1 MSYFP
6 PKYFSVKYFFL
17 PTLISLGK
25 SKLLF
30 AFSDKKKKLYK
41 EYLTNI
47 YLNIFLES
55 KINFISGAIKTKIEI
70 IKIKE
75 ENIDYLLL
83 LDTDLWLLEQNA

>member
-1 MSYFP
+1 MSYFSS
-6 PKYFSVKYFFL
+6 KYFSVKYFSL

-25 SKLLF
+25 SKLLY
-30 AFSDKKKKLYK
+30 AFSDKKKALYK

-55 KINFISGAIKTKIEI
+55 KINFIPGIVEQKIE
-70 IKIKE
+70 KVIKE

-83 LDTDLWLLEQNA
+83 LDTDIWLLEQHA